1 MGLLQ
6 RVAVLEKD
14 TELEIL
20 GIKFRNGFNVEVPY
34 DVLHTHPVRF
44 SIHADEGIST
54 SRPRVPDPPVIN
66 RNHLKI
72 SGDQMQ
78 MISILKDGSNNQT

>member
-34 DVLHTHPVRF
+34 DILHTHPVRF
-44 SIHADEGIST
+44 YFFHFVRTKASL
-54 SRPRVPDPPVIN
+54 RPAR
-66 RNHLKI
+66 
-72 SGDQMQ
+72 
-78 MISILKDGSNNQT
+78 GSLIYPLFD